1 MVYLKNSLIDIDGG
15 IYIRVVSLIEI
26 NNITTV
32 SNNITLRKVNVKP
45 YGFNK
50 MYMNKELID
59 DKLYQ
64 LIIDQF
70 NERKVTSTKFRSI
83 LLNKIKSIS

>member
-1 MVYLKNSLIDIDGG
+1 
-15 IYIRVVSLIEI
+15 
-26 NNITTV
+26 
-32 SNNITLRKVNVKP
+32 
-45 YGFNK
+45 

-83 LLNKIKSIS
+83 LLNKIKFIS

>member
-1 MVYLKNSLIDIDGG
+1 MVYLKNNLIDIDGS

-32 SNNITLRKVNVKP
+32 SNNITLRKVNAKP

-70 NERKVTSTKFRSI
+70 NERKVTSTKFRSV

>member
-50 MYMNKELID
+50 MYMNKDLID

-70 NERKVTSTKFRSI
+70 NQRKVTSTKFRSV

>member
-1 MVYLKNSLIDIDGG
+1 MIDIDGG

-70 NERKVTSTKFRSI
+70 NERKVTSTKFRSV
-83 LLNKIKSIS
+83 LLNKIKSISWWKW

>member
-1 MVYLKNSLIDIDGG
+1 MVYLKNNLIDIDGS

-50 MYMNKELID
+50 MYMNKDLID

-70 NERKVTSTKFRSI
+70 NERKVTSTKFRSV
-83 LLNKIKSIS
+83 LLNKVKSIS